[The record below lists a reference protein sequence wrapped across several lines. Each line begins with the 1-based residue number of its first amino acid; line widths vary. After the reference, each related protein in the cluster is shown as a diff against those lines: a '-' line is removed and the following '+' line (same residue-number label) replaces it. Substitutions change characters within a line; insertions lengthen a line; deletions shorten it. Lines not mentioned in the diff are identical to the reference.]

1 MGAAVFRVAG
11 TGDLEAHLAA
21 LAPITLIAT
30 SLGDATV
37 CLLAVERDRVRAL
50 GELAREL
57 AVRGVVTRVEAEPH
71 L

>member
-1 MGAAVFRVAG
+1 MYARSTTVRGNSQ
-11 TGDLEAHLAA
+11 
-21 LAPITLIAT
+21 
-30 SLGDATV
+30 SLDDATV
-37 CLLAVERDRVRAL
+37 CLLAVERDRVGAL